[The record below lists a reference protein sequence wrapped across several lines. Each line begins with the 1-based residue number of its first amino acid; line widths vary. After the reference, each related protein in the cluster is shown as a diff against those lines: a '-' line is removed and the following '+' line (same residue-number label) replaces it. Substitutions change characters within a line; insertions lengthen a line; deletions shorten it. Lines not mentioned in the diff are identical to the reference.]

1 MPILELDSEAAQ
13 LRQVARSFAEGDLEF
28 EDYRQIR
35 TAVIDGF
42 AERFGAG
49 LSEGPIAGAVPAG
62 AGVEA
67 NAEPSDESWAMM
79 ATLGAAAMLLFVV
92 AASFLLG

>member
-1 MPILELDSEAAQ
+1 MRKGSLIAMPILELDSEAAQ

-42 AERFGAG
+42 AERFARPNWSHAG
-49 LSEGPIAGAVPAG
+49 SVLRSCRCTATRTGRKWRPGTGCPAPINP
-62 AGVEA
+62 
-67 NAEPSDESWAMM
+67 P
-79 ATLGAAAMLLFVV
+79 
-92 AASFLLG
+92 